1 MRSHRYITTH
11 TACQTWDNTVWT
23 EGIRKPWAT
32 PTATLANIIAELLA
46 ADPGVSIEA
55 VDHKPNE
62 TMSMRRPP
70 QRCAAQPPGTCTA
83 STVDGCLHQGHL
95 AISAPANVL
104 TYFDVHVYA
113 HDSHAEPTNTSRCAK
128 ECKLNTLASCKADTG
143 GHAVALVD

>member
-1 MRSHRYITTH
+1 MRRYPLHYTQNPFKAAAHVQSKCCHVQVIRAAAQMSIEEGMQLMSVADVARASCSHRYITTH

-32 PTATLANIIAELLA
+32 PTASLARIIAELLA

-55 VDHKPNE
+55 VDHKPKE

-83 STVDGCLHQGHL
+83 STVDDCLHQGH
-95 AISAPANVL
+95 
-104 TYFDVHVYA
+104 
-113 HDSHAEPTNTSRCAK
+113 
-128 ECKLNTLASCKADTG
+128 
-143 GHAVALVD
+143 